1 MPEPEGPPTAAAGL
15 SGAELEPLAGSAAV
29 SATEPASR
37 HSEDLKR
44 ELVKRVGERHA
55 QARLSIESKDNV
67 RRGLGGQTWMHVESW
82 PGGDHLIRTAFRLSG
97 LYRRAKSNARKIEV
111 VRRDLWLPRLPEALA
126 GLRVLHLSDL
136 HLDMAEDIPKAIA
149 AAVRGLR
156 YDICVL
162 TGDYR
167 ARTYGTCDEAM
178 AGLALLMDNLTGPV
192 FGVLGN
198 HDSITMVPEMERLGV
213 RMLINEHTIFE
224 RAEATLYIAGVDDP
238 HYFGTHDLQAARAGM
253 PEDAVSLLLGH
264 SPELYQEAAD
274 ANFDAL
280 LCGHTHG
287 GQICLPGGIAV
298 VSNAPAPRRVC
309 VGGWQQGEMRGY
321 TSRGCGVSV
330 VDLRLNCPPEV
341 TLHTLTGPV
350 ETDI

>member
-1 MPEPEGPPTAAAGL
+1 MPPPEASAPASMKSLAEPVAAAPVAQ
-15 SGAELEPLAGSAAV
+15 GAAHDVAQR
-29 SATEPASR
+29 T
-37 HSEDLKR
+37 R
-44 ELVKRVGERHA
+44 ELVQRVGERHA
-55 QARLSIESKDNV
+55 HARLAIESKDNA
-67 RRGLGGQTWMHVESW
+67 RRGMGGQTWMHVESW
-82 PGGDHLIRTAFRLSG
+82 PGGDHLIRALFRLSG
-97 LYRRAKSNARKIEV
+97 LYRRARSNARKIEV

-156 YDICVL
+156 YDICVM

-167 ARTYGTCDEAM
+167 ARTYGSTDAAL
-178 AGLALLMDNLTGPV
+178 AGLALLMENLTGPV
-192 FGVLGN
+192 FGILGN
-198 HDSITMVPEMERLGV
+198 HDSITMVPAMERLGV
-213 RMLINEHTIFE
+213 RMLMNEHAIFE
-224 RAEATLYIAGVDDP
+224 RADVTLYIAGVDDP

-253 PEDAVSLLLGH
+253 PADAVSLLLGH
-264 SPELYQEAAD
+264 SPELYREAAE

-298 VSNAPAPRRVC
+298 VNNAQAPRRVC
-309 VGGWQQGEMRGY
+309 VGAWQQGEMRGY

-350 ETDI
+350 QIV